1 MRSAGANLILSPGAT
16 SAAPGGLKSTGSPLM
31 SLPFTHAGLPSLAIP
46 WGVNAAGLP
55 LSIQIMADW
64 GKDEFLLKAASQI
77 LKLMQ
82 ESL

>member
-1 MRSAGANLILSPGAT
+1 
-16 SAAPGGLKSTGSPLM
+16 M

-77 LKLMQ
+77 LKLLQ